1 MKTIKSI
8 ENKGHELEGSRIK
21 RLIEHNVEV
30 FDESCGVRLK
40 NILPLVDFVPEAQ
53 FNAAVYY
60 IKNGAIQEAYRLI
73 EKLKP
78 QATHEY
84 VLNAVASAYL
94 GQKTG
99 DLELLRTAQQHFQ
112 LVGASS
118 SECDTVI
125 GRQCMAR

>member
-1 MKTIKSI
+1 M
-8 ENKGHELEGSRIK
+8 
-21 RLIEHNVEV
+21 
-30 FDESCGVRLK
+30 
-40 NILPLVDFVPEAQ
+40 PEAR

-112 LVGASS
+112 LVGTSS